1 MCNQCKRQCAINEA
15 LMRFAIT
22 STSDRQLTSNSIK
35 TVETRIE
42 TRQFILTKQILINK
56 KIQKQKKNKY
66 NIA

>member
-42 TRQFILTKQILINK
+42 TRQVIFSKNLL
-56 KIQKQKKNKY
+56 NKY
-66 NIA
+66 